1 MNVDFKGYGENV
13 ATFIAD
19 DTVEA
24 GKFVVMDENYAVKAA
39 SKDDEIFG
47 YCVGARD
54 GYAAVQLSGYVEAP
68 VSGEAELGLSGIA
81 AASATTVA
89 ASETAS
95 AHKVIYVTDDVI
107 GFIL

>member
-24 GKFVVMDENYAVKAA
+24 GKFVVMDENYSVKAA
-39 SKDDEIFG
+39 SADDELYG
-47 YCVGARD
+47 YCVGVRD
-54 GYAAVQLSGYVEAP
+54 GYAAVQLAGYVEAP
-68 VSGEAELGLSGIA
+68 VSGEVDLGLTGIA

-95 AHKVIYVTDDVI
+95 VHKVIFVNDSVI